1 MAKIKKIIAREILDS
16 RGYPTI
22 EAIVELTDSSVG
34 VFSSPSGISIGS
46 YEAHELRD
54 QDTKRY
60 NGMGVLSALEKI
72 VTLLAPGLIGQDAQN
87 QQKIDSIMLEI
98 DGTRDKSNIGANSI
112 LAISGAV
119 VKAQAASHKMPVYQY
134 LASLA
139 KRDTSDFTIPT
150 PMFNILNGG
159 KHANNNLNFQEFL
172 VVPPKANSYTQD
184 LKTGVECYF
193 SLKET
198 LKSHN
203 ASILLGDE
211 GGFAPSLYT
220 NLDALKILEEATERA
235 SYKVGLDVFFSLDI
249 AASHIEQGGVYRIK
263 DKPVPLTASDLLDF
277 YVSLNEQYHFLS
289 LEDPY
294 GENDWEKWREVTEK
308 LGDQMLIVGDDLIAT
323 NLERLE
329 KAIEEKACNAVVVKP
344 NQIGT
349 ITETLQV
356 VKRAQDA
363 RLKIV
368 ASHRSGETNDDFI
381 ADLAVGIGA
390 DYAKLGAP
398 ARGERVAKYNRLLEI
413 EHELS

>member
-22 EAIVELTDSSVG
+22 EAIVELEDASVG
-34 VFSSPSGISIGS
+34 VFSTPSGLSTS
-46 YEAHELRD
+46 KYEAVELRD
-54 QDTKRY
+54 SDAKRY
-60 NGMGVLSALEKI
+60 NGMGVLRALEKI
-72 VTLLAPGLIGQDAQN
+72 VTLLAPGLIGQDAKN
-87 QQKIDSIMLEI
+87 QQKIDSIMIEI
-98 DGTRDKSNIGANSI
+98 DGTQDKSNIGANSI

-119 VKAQAASHKMPVYQY
+119 VKAQAASNKMPVYQY
-134 LASLA
+134 LAQLLG
-139 KRDTSDFTIPT
+139 RDTSQFLIPT

-193 SLKET
+193 SLKEA

-203 ASILLGDE
+203 ASIQLGDE
-211 GGFAPSLYT
+211 GGFAPALYT

-235 SYKVGLDVFFSLDI
+235 GYKIGLNVFFSLDI

-277 YVSLNEQYHFLS
+277 YVALNEQYHLLS

-294 GENDWEKWREVTEK
+294 GENDWEKWKEVTEK

-323 NLERLE
+323 NSQRLNR
-329 KAIEEKACNAVVVKP
+329 AIEEKACNAIVIKP

-363 RLKIV
+363 QFKIV

-381 ADLAVGIGA
+381 ADFAVGIGA